1 LTPLKDS
8 LPCHPFVKNW
18 ANQAAVNEKKENFL
32 KEREVVKISHG
43 QENPFG
49 IKFEKSKLVAF

>member
-18 ANQAAVNEKKENFL
+18 ANQAAVNEKKRKFFERKGSGENQSRTGKSL
-32 KEREVVKISHG
+32 WDKI
-43 QENPFG
+43 
-49 IKFEKSKLVAF
+49 